1 MKMSNS
7 DLNNGILDWDSAI
20 EDDGQ
25 GFVLLDEGDYEFTVT
40 GLERGRHNGSAK
52 IPACNKAI
60 LTLSVETSTGVAQ
73 IKTSLLLYKSVEWK
87 LSAFFRSIGMKKH
100 GERLVMDWN
109 RVLGATGMAHFIQR
123 TYTGNDGNL
132 KKANDIEYF
141 IDHIPTD
148 KYTALDDSEDI
159 PF

>member
-1 MKMSNS
+1 MSNS

-132 KKANDIEYF
+132 KKANDREYF

>member
-1 MKMSNS
+1 MS
-7 DLNNGILDWDSAI
+7 DELLDNGILDWDSTI

-25 GFVLLDEGDYEFTVT
+25 GFILLEEGDYEFTVS
-40 GLERGRHNGSAK
+40 GMERARHNGSAK

-60 LTLSVETSTGVAQ
+60 LTLSVATQAGVAQ

-87 LSAFFRSIGMKKH
+87 LSSFFRSIGMKKH

-109 RVLGATGMAHFIQR
+109 NVLGATGMAHFIQR
-123 TYTGNDGNL
+123 TYTGKNGSL

-141 IDHIPTD
+141 IDYVSSAEHLP
-148 KYTALDDSEDI
+148 LEVNEEDI